1 MCVIPLPAGP
11 PVPTWLG
18 KYWTEHLDVVGP
30 NAVRVHTLVVGA
42 KLPVPSV
49 DQVTVLSG
57 GIALEEV
64 SVIVAVQVV
73 SPPTTTGEPHVADKL
88 VEWPVVMLWVI
99 IAP

>member
-1 MCVIPLPAGP
+1 VIPVPAGP

-18 KYWTEHLDVVGP
+18 KYWTEHPEAIGP
-30 NAVRVHTLVVGA
+30 IAESVHTFVTGA
-42 KLPVPSV
+42 KLPAASV
-49 DQVTVLSG
+49 DQVTMPIE
-57 GIALEEV
+57 GIAPEEV

-73 SPPTTTGEPHVADKL
+73 STPTTTGEPHTADKL